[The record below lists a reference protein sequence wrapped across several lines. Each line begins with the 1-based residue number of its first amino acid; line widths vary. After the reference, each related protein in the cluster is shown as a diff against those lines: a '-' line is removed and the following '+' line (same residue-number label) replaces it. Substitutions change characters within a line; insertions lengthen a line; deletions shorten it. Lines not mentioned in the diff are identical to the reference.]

1 MLNLAVNVGFAVNRD
16 GSEVWLI
23 SKFEA
28 LDFVFD
34 LDGEFASGEDNQKFD
49 QMVFFEL
56 PALPHPED
64 NRQCKGQSLA

>member
-49 QMVFFEL
+49 QMVL
-56 PALPHPED
+56 WV
-64 NRQCKGQSLA
+64 